1 MLTEEKKHRF
11 QRSMQSSLFDSVS
24 QVQDN
29 LFPTTNN
36 WSSLVNLWI
45 SFSRLFFR
53 KTLHINDNIK
63 QSLATI
69 GISTFQDFINFS
81 AGQLVS
87 RSSKRPVRTLDL
99 NIAGQ
104 TKKYFLK
111 QVGTQSPYVRLK
123 AWYQLQP
130 LHSETVQ
137 ELLVTKLF
145 CHHGIPVMTP
155 VAWGTHTV
163 LGWPVRGFL
172 LIEEVLGREFT
183 EVYRTASLH
192 SRRLLMRAHG
202 ELMGTLHQ
210 KGIDSKVHTKDLMC
224 ISQDYTNFRK
234 CLVVIDRERGVTD
247 LVNISL
253 IKQAKRLAEIWIKGA
268 FMLGTTERSELLAF
282 LSGYWAAS
290 LFPSKGKDIRKRF
303 IALIMGR
310 AADILKNDH
319 RFAPLRFPFKKK
331 YDIPLKSIEERL
343 NNESQVC

>member
-11 QRSMQSSLFDSVS
+11 QRNMQSSFFDSVS

-29 LFPTTNN
+29 LFPPINT
-36 WSSLVNLWI
+36 WSSLFNVRL
-45 SFSRLFFR
+45 SFTRFFFR
-53 KTLHINDNIK
+53 KTLHVNDNLK
-63 QSLATI
+63 KSLATI

-81 AGQLVS
+81 NGQLVS

-111 QVGTQSPYVRLK
+111 QVGIQSLYVRLK
-123 AWYQLQP
+123 GWYRREP
-130 LHSETVQ
+130 VHSETVH

-145 CHHGIPVMTP
+145 CRHGIPVMTP
-155 VAWGTHTV
+155 VAWGTYTV
-163 LGWPVRGFL
+163 LSWPVRGFL
-172 LIEEVLGREFT
+172 LVEEVPGREYT
-183 EVYRTASLH
+183 EIYRTASLH

-247 LVNISL
+247 PVNISL
-253 IKQAKRLAEIWIKGA
+253 MNRGKRLAEIWIKGA
-268 FMLGTTERSELLAF
+268 FMLGATERSELLAF
-282 LSGYWAAS
+282 FSGYWAAS
-290 LFPSKGKDIRKRF
+290 HLPSKGKDMRKHF
-303 IALIMGR
+303 IALIMSHV
-310 AADILKNDH
+310 ADILENDH
-319 RFAPLRFPFKKK
+319 RFTPLRFPFKKK
-331 YDIPLKSIEERL
+331 YNIPLKSTEERL
-343 NNESQVC
+343 DNESRIL